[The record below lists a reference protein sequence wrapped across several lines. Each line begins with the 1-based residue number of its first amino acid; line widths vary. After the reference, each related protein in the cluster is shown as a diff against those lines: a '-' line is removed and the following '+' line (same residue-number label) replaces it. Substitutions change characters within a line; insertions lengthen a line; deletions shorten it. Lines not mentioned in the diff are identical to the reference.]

1 MPGDVGGEP
10 TVTETQPSTL
20 RLLRVVRVITAAFKY
35 CLRDFRR
42 LFLVTWFACVLASAG
57 RLLAEWLVYPFPQL
71 PEWMLSSSFD
81 PPTWLSPILIMPW
94 LAMGWAFVLNEMFD
108 ADPRRGIIQAPGR
121 TLSWI
126 RFELSRPVLIASAI
140 LAATGLV
147 DGATRVAQFQLLS
160 VAFMS
165 GYDDNALMALAGV
178 LTFARLAL
186 MVALFV
192 WCYPL
197 AGMVLHT
204 GRFSIAGLQQLMRGN
219 WLRVAVIF
227 LLLTV
232 ILRGIDQLMLPV
244 TAWLFGA
251 LTESTVWT
259 VQATAVRL
267 AIDFPFQ
274 MLWTLTWGITVGII
288 LHTLTRAT
296 VPVGGTD

>member
-1 MPGDVGGEP
+1 M
-10 TVTETQPSTL
+10 TETQPSTL
-20 RLLRVVRVITAAFKY
+20 RLLRIVRVITAAFKY

-42 LFLVTWFACVLASAG
+42 LFLVTWFVCVLASAS
-57 RLLAEWLVYPFPQL
+57 RLLAEWLVYPFPQV
-71 PEWMLSSSFD
+71 PEWMLSTSFD
-81 PPTWLSPILIMPW
+81 PPTWLAPILIMPW

-108 ADPRRGIIQAPGR
+108 ADARRGIIQTPSRAL
-121 TLSWI
+121 TWI

-140 LAATGLV
+140 LAATGLA
-147 DGATRVAQFQLLS
+147 DGATRVAQFHILAL
-160 VAFMS
+160 AYMG
-165 GYDDNALMALAGV
+165 GYDDNALMILAGIV
-178 LTFARLAL
+178 AVAR
-186 MVALFV
+186 VALFV

-197 AGMVLHT
+197 AGLVLHT
-204 GRFSIAGLQQLMRGN
+204 GRFSIADLRQLMRGN
-219 WLRVAVIF
+219 WLRVAAIV

-244 TAWLFGA
+244 TAWLFGT

-274 MLWTLTWGITVGII
+274 MLWTLAWGITVGII

-296 VPVGGTD
+296 VPVGGND